1 MLGIGTIMTVTM
13 AGGYSLYT
21 MSQRV
26 ETVRQ
31 FSEEK
36 RVAEAPQKVEEK
48 QRAEAPATDRVASTT
63 YSGPQIQHDI
73 PACSV
78 SAITG
83 ILDSVYSNRILI
95 KDQNKKCFFSTDGGT
110 EVFIDTLRQSGL
122 DAIRPLIGSMVTAQ
136 TNLPLYSNIPGNAT
150 RVYGSTFP
158 SGTPRR

>member
-110 EVFIDTLRQSGL
+110 EVSSTLFVKVG
-122 DAIRPLIGSMVTAQ
+122 
-136 TNLPLYSNIPGNAT
+136 
-150 RVYGSTFP
+150 
-158 SGTPRR
+158 

>member
-63 YSGPQIQHDI
+63 SSGPQIQHDI
-73 PACSV
+73 P
-78 SAITG
+78 
-83 ILDSVYSNRILI
+83 
-95 KDQNKKCFFSTDGGT
+95 
-110 EVFIDTLRQSGL
+110 
-122 DAIRPLIGSMVTAQ
+122 
-136 TNLPLYSNIPGNAT
+136 
-150 RVYGSTFP
+150 RVL
-158 SGTPRR
+158 